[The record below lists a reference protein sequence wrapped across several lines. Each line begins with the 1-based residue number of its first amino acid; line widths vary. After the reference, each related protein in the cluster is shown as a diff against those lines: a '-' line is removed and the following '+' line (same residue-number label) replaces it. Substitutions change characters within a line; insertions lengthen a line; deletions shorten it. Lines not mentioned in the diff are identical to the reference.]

1 MTNGIY
7 KCYIWFIKEK
17 KNKNEAG
24 SFISR
29 LSDRAVTH
37 LIWREI
43 EA

>member
-1 MTNGIY
+1 MTKGIY
-7 KCYIWFIKEK
+7 KCYICFIKEK
-17 KNKNEAG
+17 KYEAS